1 MADTAS
7 SSSAVGPSAVD
18 EASLASVAEAAP
30 PEEMTLVVKWR
41 GQEQTVRMV
50 GDDTLGEL
58 KLRICE
64 VTGVLPKRQTLLY
77 PKLILK
83 DIDDSTLLSSIPFK
97 PNGKISMIG

>member
-1 MADTAS
+1 MADTPS
-7 SSSAVGPSAVD
+7 SSSVPAPPEVDAASIAAV
-18 EASLASVAEAAP
+18 AAP

-64 VTGVLPKRQTLLY
+64 ATGVLPKRQTLLY
-77 PKLILK
+77 PKLMLK

-97 PNGKISMIG
+97 PNGKISMVG

>member
-1 MADTAS
+1 MADTPS
-7 SSSAVGPSAVD
+7 SSSVPAPPEVDAASISAV
-18 EASLASVAEAAP
+18 AAP

-64 VTGVLPKRQTLLY
+64 ATGVLPKRQTLLY
-77 PKLILK
+77 PKLMLK

-97 PNGKISMIG
+97 PNGKISMVG

>member
-1 MADTAS
+1 MADAAS
-7 SSSAVGPSAVD
+7 SSSAPVSFEGA
-18 EASLASVAEAAP
+18 AALGAVAEAAP

-41 GQEQTVRMV
+41 GQEQSVRMV

-77 PKLILK
+77 PKVMFKNLP
-83 DIDDSTLLSSIPFK
+83 DSTLLSDIPFK
-97 PNGKISMIG
+97 PNGKITMVG

>member
-1 MADTAS
+1 MADTPS
-7 SSSAVGPSAVD
+7 SSSVPAPPEVD
-18 EASLASVAEAAP
+18 ADSIAAVAEAAP
-30 PEEMTLVVKWR
+30 PEEITLVVKWR

-64 VTGVLPKRQTLLY
+64 ATGVLPKRQTLLY
-77 PKLILK
+77 PKLMLK